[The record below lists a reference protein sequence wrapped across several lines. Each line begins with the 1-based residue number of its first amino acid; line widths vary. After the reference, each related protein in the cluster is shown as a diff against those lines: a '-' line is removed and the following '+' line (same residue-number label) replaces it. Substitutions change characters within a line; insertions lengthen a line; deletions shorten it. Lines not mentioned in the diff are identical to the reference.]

1 MASKSR
7 SGNFHK
13 LSVGKVSVGKPG
25 ANKGHAS
32 KLSVSKPS
40 LGKPGANKP
49 SLSKLTEKKPRPP
62 TFAELM
68 AGETRFSRA
77 ALEPFATPTSGK
89 PAARGRGSTRDDMQ
103 LDIKHDGERYEGS
116 SADMPGRVIQE
127 LKKGKHRPDLTIDVH
142 GLTSDQAVRM
152 IDAVLRS
159 AVESDLRTLL
169 IVYGRGLH
177 SPEGPV
183 LPRVVVE
190 HLSRV
195 RAESI
200 LALTSAP
207 AKWGGP
213 GALLVRLRR
222 PR

>member
-7 SGNFHK
+7 SASANK
-13 LSVGKVSVGKPG
+13 ASVGKTDVHKV
-25 ANKGHAS
+25 A
-32 KLSVSKPS
+32 
-40 LGKPGANKP
+40 
-49 SLSKLTEKKPRPP
+49 EKKPRSP

-68 AGETRFSRA
+68 AGETRFARS
-77 ALEPFATPTSGK
+77 ALEPFATPVSGK
-89 PAARGRGSTRDDMQ
+89 ATARRKVSAREDAQ
-103 LDIKHDGERYEGS
+103 LDIKYDGERYEGGS
-116 SADMPGRVIQE
+116 TDMPGRVIQE

-159 AVESDLRTLL
+159 ALESDLRTLL

-183 LPRVVVE
+183 LPRVVVD

-195 RAESI
+195 RSESI
-200 LALTSAP
+200 LAISSAP

>member
-1 MASKSR
+1 MASRSR
-7 SGNFHK
+7 S
-13 LSVGKVSVGKPG
+13 
-25 ANKGHAS
+25 ANSSKAS
-32 KLSVSKPS
+32 IDKPS
-40 LGKPGANKP
+40 PNKA
-49 SLSKLTEKKPRPP
+49 TEKKPRPA

-68 AGETRFSRA
+68 AGETRFARS
-77 ALEPFATPTSGK
+77 ALEPFATPAVGK
-89 PAARGRGSTRDDMQ
+89 PATRRRSTGNDDAL
-103 LDIKHDGERYEGS
+103 LDVKYDGERYEGS
-116 SADMPGRVIQE
+116 STGTPGRVLQE
-127 LKKGKHRPDLTIDVH
+127 LKKGKQRPDLTIDVH

-159 AVESDLRTLL
+159 ALESDLRTLL

-183 LPRVVVE
+183 LPRVVVD

-200 LALTSAP
+200 LALSSAP